1 MCCCILD
8 RSWIKQKL
16 HLCEESVGCINW
28 WNGSRRP
35 AVHGKWTSHGG
46 AFVHSNT
53 TEFFSPYPSSSS
65 KSIEAPALRN
75 PPPRPRD
82 LRHCRFRGR
91 VFLVWPNDGWRAAN
105 ERKKRTSL
113 ICWMREKESE
123 KLSEDS
129 QPQHE
134 ILSAAKVCGF
144 SLFQVHKNSL
154 ICGWQ
159 REIGQGREATWSC
172 S

>member
-1 MCCCILD
+1 M
-8 RSWIKQKL
+8 
-16 HLCEESVGCINW
+16 
-28 WNGSRRP
+28 
-35 AVHGKWTSHGG
+35 
-46 AFVHSNT
+46 HSNT

-65 KSIEAPALRN
+65 KSSEAPALRN

-91 VFLVWPNDGWRAAN
+91 MFLVWPNDGWRAAN

-134 ILSAAKVCGF
+134 ILSAAKACGF
-144 SLFQVHKNSL
+144 SRFRSTKIPSFAA
-154 ICGWQ
+154 
-159 REIGQGREATWSC
+159 GREKLVRGGKPHGHALERALSKEAAPKLSDHSRC
-172 S
+172 QLERQKK